1 MMLTNEFFSIISD
14 FFEYIK
20 MDFALR
26 ALVAG
31 LLLSVCTAL
40 LGVCLVPKRYAM
52 IGDGLSHVGFGALAV
67 ASALGA
73 APLAVALPVV
83 IIASFILL
91 KLKENGKI
99 KGDSA
104 IAMLSAGALAVGVM
118 IVSLTGS
125 NTDLNGYM
133 FGSILSVTKS
143 DFIAS
148 VILFPIIIVVFILFY
163 AQIFSFSYDER
174 FARAS
179 GMNTGFYNALMS
191 VLVAVTVV
199 MGMRLMGTLLIS
211 ALVIFP
217 AISAMRIFKSFFAC
231 VMASSVISVI
241 SFLSGMFLS
250 FAFSAPIGASIVLC
264 NVFSFLI
271 CSVVRLILRKKSRA

>member
-148 VILFPIIIVVFILFY
+148 VTLFPIIIVVFILFY

>member
-1 MMLTNEFFSIISD
+1 MTLTNEFLSVISD

-104 IAMLSAGALAVGVM
+104 IAMLSAGALALGVM

-148 VILFPIIIVVFILFY
+148 VILFPLIIVVFILFY

-231 VMASSVISVI
+231 VVSSSVISVI

-271 CSVVRLILRKKSRA
+271 CSIIRLILRKNSRA

>member
-1 MMLTNEFFSIISD
+1 MTSVNEFFSIISD

-31 LLLSVCTAL
+31 LLLSVCAAL

-174 FARAS
+174 FACAS

>member
-1 MMLTNEFFSIISD
+1 MTLTNEFLSVISD

-231 VMASSVISVI
+231 VVSSSAISVI

-271 CSVVRLILRKKSRA
+271 CSVVRLVLRKKSRA

>member
-1 MMLTNEFFSIISD
+1 MTLTNEFLSVISD

-179 GMNTGFYNALMS
+179 GMNTGFYNALIS

-231 VMASSVISVI
+231 VLSSSVISVI
-241 SFLSGMFLS
+241 SFLLGMFLS

-271 CSVVRLILRKKSRA
+271 CSAVRLILRKKSRA

>member
-67 ASALGA
+67 ASSLGA

>member
-1 MMLTNEFFSIISD
+1 MIND

-20 MDFALR
+20 MDFAVR
-26 ALVAG
+26 ALISG
-31 LLLSVCTAL
+31 LLLSVCAAL
-40 LGVCLVPKRYAM
+40 LGVCLVPKRYSM

-67 ASALGA
+67 ASAFGA
-73 APLAVALPVV
+73 APLSVALPVV
-83 IIASFILL
+83 IVTSFLL
-91 KLKENGKI
+91 LRLNENGKI

-104 IAMLSAGALAVGVM
+104 IAMLSAGALAVGV
-118 IVSLTGS
+118 IVVSVTGS

-148 VILFPIIIVVFILFY
+148 LVIFPLVIFIFILFY
-163 AQIFSFSYDER
+163 SQILSFSYDGR

-179 GMNTGFYNALMS
+179 GMKTGFFNMLLAL
-191 VLVAVTVV
+191 LVAVTVV

-217 AISAMRIFKSFFAC
+217 AMSAMRIFKSFFSC
-231 VMASSVISVI
+231 VVFSSAVAVV
-241 SFLSGMFLS
+241 SFLFGMFVS
-250 FAFSAPIGASIVLC
+250 FVFSAPIGASIVVC
-264 NVFSFLI
+264 NILSFAI
-271 CSVVRLILRKKSRA
+271 CSVIRAILKHKKAEK

>member
-1 MMLTNEFFSIISD
+1 MTLTNEFLSVISD

-179 GMNTGFYNALMS
+179 GMNTGVYNALMS

>member
-1 MMLTNEFFSIISD
+1 MTLTNEFLSVISD

-20 MDFALR
+20 MGFALR

>member
-1 MMLTNEFFSIISD
+1 MTLTNEFLSVISD

-179 GMNTGFYNALMS
+179 GMNTGVYNALMS

-199 MGMRLMGTLLIS
+199 MGMRLKGTLLIT

-217 AISAMRIFKSFFAC
+217 AISAMRIFKSF
-231 VMASSVISVI
+231 
-241 SFLSGMFLS
+241 LLGMFLS
-250 FAFSAPIGASIVLC
+250 FAISAPIGASIVLC

-271 CSVVRLILRKKSRA
+271 CSLIRLILRKKSRA

>member
-1 MMLTNEFFSIISD
+1 
-14 FFEYIK
+14 

-148 VILFPIIIVVFILFY
+148 VTLFPIIIVVFILFY

>member
-217 AISAMRIFKSFFAC
+217 AISAMRIFKNFFAC

>member
-1 MMLTNEFFSIISD
+1 
-14 FFEYIK
+14 
-20 MDFALR
+20 
-26 ALVAG
+26 
-31 LLLSVCTAL
+31 
-40 LGVCLVPKRYAM
+40 
-52 IGDGLSHVGFGALAV
+52 
-67 ASALGA
+67 
-73 APLAVALPVV
+73 
-83 IIASFILL
+83 
-91 KLKENGKI
+91 
-99 KGDSA
+99 
-104 IAMLSAGALAVGVM
+104 M

-231 VMASSVISVI
+231 VVSSSVISVI
-241 SFLSGMFLS
+241 SFLLGMFLS
-250 FAFSAPIGASIVLC
+250 FAFSAPID
-264 NVFSFLI
+264 
-271 CSVVRLILRKKSRA
+271 RKSTR

>member
-1 MMLTNEFFSIISD
+1 MTLTNEFLSVISD

-31 LLLSVCTAL
+31 LLLSVCTAI

-191 VLVAVTVV
+191 VLVAVRSEERRV
-199 MGMRLMGTLLIS
+199 GKECR
-211 ALVIFP
+211 
-217 AISAMRIFKSFFAC
+217 
-231 VMASSVISVI
+231 
-241 SFLSGMFLS
+241 
-250 FAFSAPIGASIVLC
+250 
-264 NVFSFLI
+264 
-271 CSVVRLILRKKSRA
+271 SRWSPYH